1 VANACA
7 PGKVSQFSDFP
18 VLFQPFG
25 VDKWPKLI
33 IDTRHPTSMMKL
45 RLLAG
50 LLLSLNSV
58 SAAGDWPEF
67 RGPTGQGIATAV
79 GLPVEWSPEK
89 NVVWKQPVPGAGW
102 SSPVIA
108 GGRIFL
114 TTGVTG
120 AGAAEGVSLR
130 ALAFDEATGRA
141 LWETEVFAASEASVQ
156 PTHAKNSPASPTPII
171 DGERIYVHFGHHGT
185 ACLDLNGKVLWRN
198 NRLSYDPVHGSGGS
212 PALVGDRLVINAD
225 GAKDPFVAALDKANG
240 EVLWKVS
247 RTAKVRQNFSFST
260 PLVIAVNGQTQI
272 ITPGS
277 GAVSA
282 LDPKDGREIWHARYG
297 SGFSVVPRPVF
308 AHGLVFVAT
317 GYGRADLLA
326 IRVDGQ
332 GDVTDTHI
340 AWRVT
345 KGAPLTPSV
354 VVVGDELY
362 VVADI
367 GLASCFDARTGTLH
381 WQERIEG
388 NYSSSPVAADGKIY
402 FQNENGT
409 GTVVKASRE
418 FVKLAENK
426 LEERSL
432 ASYAVTDGTLFI
444 RTAGHLYRIGRGD
457 RGGRSGEE

>member
-1 VANACA
+1 
-7 PGKVSQFSDFP
+7 
-18 VLFQPFG
+18 
-25 VDKWPKLI
+25 
-33 IDTRHPTSMMKL
+33 MMKL

-50 LLLSLNSV
+50 LILSLNGV
-58 SAAGDWPEF
+58 RAAGHWPEF
-67 RGPTGQGIATAV
+67 RGPTGQGTATAV
-79 GLPVEWSPEK
+79 GLPVEWSPQT

-114 TTGVTG
+114 TTGITG

-141 LWETEVFAASEASVQ
+141 LWETEVFSASEASVQ

-171 DGERIYVHFGHHGT
+171 EGNRVYVHFGHHGT

-198 NRLSYDPVHGSGGS
+198 NRLGYDPVHGSGGS
-212 PALVGDRLVINAD
+212 PALADDRLIINAD
-225 GAKDPFVAALDKANG
+225 GAKDPFVAALDKTSG
-240 EVLWKVS
+240 EVLWKVP
-247 RTAKVRQNFSFST
+247 RTAKVRQNFSFAT
-260 PLVIAVNGQTQI
+260 PLVINVNGHTQI

-282 LDPKDGREIWHARYG
+282 LDPKDGREIWSARYG
-297 SGFSVVPRPVF
+297 SGYSVVPRPVF
-308 AHGLVFVAT
+308 AHGMVFVAT

-362 VVADI
+362 AVADI

-381 WQERIEG
+381 WQERLEG

-402 FQNENGT
+402 FQNENGI
-409 GTVVKASRE
+409 GTVLKASRE
-418 FVKLAENK
+418 FVKLAENN

-432 ASYAVTDGTLFI
+432 ASYAVADGTLYI
-444 RTAGHLYRIGRGD
+444 RTANHLYRIGNS
-457 RGGRSGEE
+457 GRANRASGE